1 VLAASLCR
9 QARACRMVLRNHQP
23 LETLPFSRIDCRHV
37 QLYFVCPAK
46 ELTMRYAFIDPK
58 RGYPLTLPAHHAA
71 RSHRWIM
78 AGAVAL
84 AILLLAV

>member
-1 VLAASLCR
+1 
-9 QARACRMVLRNHQP
+9 
-23 LETLPFSRIDCRHV
+23 
-37 QLYFVCPAK
+37 
-46 ELTMRYAFIDPK
+46 MRYAFIDPK

-84 AILLLAV
+84 AILLLAI